1 MRRLNAAL
9 AAVPRLLASKPSI
22 LFLLALLV
30 YLFGFGVLGLFIPA
44 LEPSATLQLVLGNWT
59 NVTSALGASIAAGGT
74 VTVLAKV
81 NTAHRKQH
89 LFREQVRAHLDLPHP
104 DDPSSV

>member
-1 MRRLNAAL
+1 MKKLDSLL

-22 LFLLALLV
+22 IFLLILLV
-30 YLFGFGVLGLFIPA
+30 YLFGFGVIGLFIPA

-74 VTVLAKV
+74 LTVIAKV
-81 NTAHRKQH
+81 NVAHRK
-89 LFREQVRAHLDLPHP
+89 QVRAHLDLPHP
-104 DDPSSV
+104 DEEKKA